1 MIISHSKKFIFIH
14 IYKVA
19 GTSIRK
25 VLQPYSA
32 NPFADL
38 PFFLKVKFGLGGRFH
53 ALSKW
58 SMDHLKATE
67 IKKILPEEQWN
78 NYFKFSFVRNPWDWQ
93 VSLYHFML
101 QDENHRQ
108 HKLISKMKNFEEY
121 IDWRVHHSVELQKSF
136 LYDQNSKC
144 MVDYVGKFENLQQDF
159 NEILTKIGIKE
170 VELPVLN
177 TSVHRFY
184 KEYYNDT
191 TRKMVED
198 AFKED
203 IDLFGYEF

>member
-25 VLQPYSA
+25 VLQPHSD
-32 NPFADL
+32 NPRDNMPL
-38 PFFLKVKFGLGGRFH
+38 LLKLKFELGGRFNF
-53 ALSKW
+53 LSKW

-67 IKKILPEEQWN
+67 IKKLLPEDQWN

-101 QDENHRQ
+101 QDENHHQ
-108 HKLISKMKNFEEY
+108 HKLINKMKNFEEY

-136 LYDQNSKC
+136 LYDSKGNL

-159 NEILTKIGIKE
+159 NEVLKKIGMKE
-170 VELPVLN
+170 VQLPVLN
-177 TSVHRFY
+177 TSVHRYY
-184 KEYYNDT
+184 KEYYNDK
-191 TRKMVED
+191 TRKMVEE

-203 IDLFGYEF
+203 IELFKYEF